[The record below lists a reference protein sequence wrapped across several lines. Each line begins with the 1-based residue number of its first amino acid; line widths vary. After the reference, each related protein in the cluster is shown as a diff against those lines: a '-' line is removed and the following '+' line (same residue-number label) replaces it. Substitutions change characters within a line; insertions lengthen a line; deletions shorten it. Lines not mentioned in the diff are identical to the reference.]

1 MKFQVL
7 YLGFGFTTR
16 PYRVTTGCAELE
28 TSAGVSVGVSFGVSG
43 FHGEGGVSSLSVKVT
58 LFWVVGG
65 VCSSLGSLDDS
76 IPRR

>member
-1 MKFQVL
+1 MKLQVL

-28 TSAGVSVGVSFGVSG
+28 TSAGVSVGVSSFR
-43 FHGEGGVSSLSVKVT
+43 GEGGVSSLSAKVT